1 MLQTQIWNKIG
12 IMIMALLKQELHH
25 MSHEESFSVYLD
37 LRISERYVNPT

>member
-25 MSHEESFSVYLD
+25 RVMKNHFQY
-37 LRISERYVNPT
+37 T